1 MLRKFTRCRKRSE
14 RTGMKMKRKLCGLS
28 LLLAVCLLFAGW
40 AEGASAAF
48 AQAAEDVTNTG
59 LDFTGGFPQVETVYR
74 AGEGTIT
81 YTPAAEGSVHR
92 LTLDN
97 ASVTAPEAEGKP
109 AIHLPDGSDDG
120 YCLDIELV
128 GNSSLSSLGEGD
140 SNNMKGRGIYGSC
153 GSGQAVKICGTG
165 TLDISAYKVGIQL
178 ESGDL
183 KVEHTDLR
191 IKTKG
196 NFANG
201 IRLKNG
207 DCSISGGHMSIE
219 PLEPAGNYGIYL
231 DKGSLAVTNAQIE
244 FATKNEALWMG
255 GSSGIRIESSTLKAD
270 VTGEDVMGAFSAQSG
285 DLVISGGSDVT
296 LSCLQCRFGLY
307 SNCKVIIQDSK
318 VVVEDTYEG
327 YRQQTPYPL
336 YSYDQPEILGNSRVI
351 LIHHPDTT
359 PTNWNTQER
368 QPKVEETAVLLTRDS
383 ENRTADYTK
392 VDGAIAKAEAL
403 NPASYK
409 DFSGVEAAVSAVE
422 RNKDVLQQEEVDEMA
437 RAIEA
442 AIQAL
447 KPIESAGSGGG
458 SGGGSAIAYADYTK
472 VDQAIKKANALDKTL
487 YKDCSV
493 VEAAVKA
500 VVWGKLSIWQ
510 KEVDSMAEAIE
521 NAIGAL
527 EYRDAD
533 YTKVDEAIAKASS
546 LDPACYS
553 NFSQVK
559 AAIGSVDRRKNITQQ
574 EEVDQMA
581 AAIEAALLKLE
592 QKPVDLR
599 PDAVS
604 VKIAD
609 KAYTGKAIKPT
620 AKVKY
625 GNQTLKKGTDY
636 TVSYE
641 NNTKIGKAAAV
652 IKGKGS
658 YQGTIR
664 TSFLIV
670 PAKQRISG
678 LKAGKNKFTI
688 RYKKQEARGGKTGY
702 RIVYSPKKGQA
713 KGVNTTSTQKTIR
726 GLKSQKR
733 YKVKVCV
740 YKTIGG
746 KKYMGA
752 YSQVKRV
759 KTK

>member
-1 MLRKFTRCRKRSE
+1 
-14 RTGMKMKRKLCGLS
+14 
-28 LLLAVCLLFAGW
+28 
-40 AEGASAAF
+40 
-48 AQAAEDVTNTG
+48 
-59 LDFTGGFPQVETVYR
+59 
-74 AGEGTIT
+74 
-81 YTPAAEGSVHR
+81 
-92 LTLDN
+92 
-97 ASVTAPEAEGKP
+97 
-109 AIHLPDGSDDG
+109 
-120 YCLDIELV
+120 
-128 GNSSLSSLGEGD
+128 
-140 SNNMKGRGIYGSC
+140 
-153 GSGQAVKICGTG
+153 
-165 TLDISAYKVGIQL
+165 
-178 ESGDL
+178 
-183 KVEHTDLR
+183 
-191 IKTKG
+191 
-196 NFANG
+196 
-201 IRLKNG
+201 
-207 DCSISGGHMSIE
+207 
-219 PLEPAGNYGIYL
+219 
-231 DKGSLAVTNAQIE
+231 
-244 FATKNEALWMG
+244 
-255 GSSGIRIESSTLKAD
+255 
-270 VTGEDVMGAFSAQSG
+270 
-285 DLVISGGSDVT
+285 
-296 LSCLQCRFGLY
+296 
-307 SNCKVIIQDSK
+307 
-318 VVVEDTYEG
+318 
-327 YRQQTPYPL
+327 
-336 YSYDQPEILGNSRVI
+336 
-351 LIHHPDTT
+351 
-359 PTNWNTQER
+359 
-368 QPKVEETAVLLTRDS
+368 
-383 ENRTADYTK
+383 
-392 VDGAIAKAEAL
+392 
-403 NPASYK
+403 
-409 DFSGVEAAVSAVE
+409 
-422 RNKDVLQQEEVDEMA
+422 
-437 RAIEA
+437 
-442 AIQAL
+442 
-447 KPIESAGSGGG
+447 
-458 SGGGSAIAYADYTK
+458 
-472 VDQAIKKANALDKTL
+472 
-487 YKDCSV
+487 
-493 VEAAVKA
+493 
-500 VVWGKLSIWQ
+500 
-510 KEVDSMAEAIE
+510 MAEAIE

-533 YTKVDEAIAKASS
+533 YTKVDEAIAKASV

-604 VKIAD
+604 IKIAD

-670 PAKQRISG
+670 PAKERIIG

-702 RIVYSPKKGQA
+702 RIVYSLKKGQA

-733 YKVKVCV
+733 YKVKVCA

-752 YSQVKRV
+752 YSQVKRI